1 MQCAPLEFRF
11 LLQNKRRG
19 ELVYSGVVVFLFFL
33 HNNVIPS
40 ICDFNVNLE

>member
-19 ELVYSGVVVFLFFL
+19 ELVYSGVVFFVFFYITMLFRPF
-33 HNNVIPS
+33 VI
-40 ICDFNVNLE
+40 LT